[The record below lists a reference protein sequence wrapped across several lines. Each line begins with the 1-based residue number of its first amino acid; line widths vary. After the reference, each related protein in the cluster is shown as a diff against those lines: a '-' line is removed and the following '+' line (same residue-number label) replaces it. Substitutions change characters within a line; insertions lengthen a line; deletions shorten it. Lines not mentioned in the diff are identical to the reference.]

1 MRAACI
7 ALMLALAF
15 PASAAPPPEVQAR
28 NVRVFDK
35 AWSLVARRYWDRD
48 LHGLDWAAERARFLP
63 AARDAEGSH
72 ALYAAINA
80 MLDRLGDSHVYAV
93 SPERRA
99 FSRAAGEGESGFG
112 FDAYEADGRWVIR
125 AVEAGGPA
133 ARAGMQIGW
142 TLLAVN
148 GGPVNVDSHF
158 GDSDMATLLLSD
170 ETGKRHTLRL
180 TGEPL
185 SPRPSRRARMLPGGV
200 LLLAFDQFAPG
211 DDRWLRREITEA
223 SEPSAIILDL
233 RENEGGEAEVLDR
246 IAGLFVAGRQ
256 VVLRLN
262 ARTERRERSSGDV
275 IWPGPLALLIG
286 PRTASAAEAL
296 AAFLDETGRAQ
307 TVGERTAGA
316 LTAGVEHRLPD
327 GGRLT
332 VAEYDI
338 RTPAGTRLEGVGL
351 TPRHVVKPTLAQ
363 ARSGVDPALAKA
375 VAVVRAD
382 RRDQGAGGVISS
394 SPPNAL

>member
-1 MRAACI
+1 MRAACLAI
-7 ALMLALAF
+7 LLALAS
-15 PASAAPPPEVQAR
+15 PAMAAPAADLQAR
-28 NVRVFDK
+28 NERVFDR
-35 AWSLVARRYWDRD
+35 AWSLVEQRYWDRG

-63 AARDAEGSH
+63 AARNAADSH

-133 ARAGMQIGW
+133 ARAGMEIGW
-142 TLLAVN
+142 TLLAVD
-148 GGPVNVDSHF
+148 GRPVNVDAHF
-158 GDSDMATLLLSD
+158 GDSDTATLLLAD
-170 ETGKRHTLRL
+170 ETGKRHMLRL

-185 SPRPSRRARMLPGGV
+185 DPQPSRRARTLPGGV
-200 LLLAFDQFAPG
+200 LVLAFDQFASG
-211 DDRWLRREITEA
+211 DDRWLRREITQA

-233 RENEGGEAEVLDR
+233 RENEGGEADVLDR
-246 IAGLFVAGRQ
+246 IAGLFVPGRQ

-262 ARTERRERSSGDV
+262 ARTERREQSRGDV

-296 AAFLDETGRAQ
+296 AAFLAETGRAE
-307 TVGERTAGA
+307 TIGERTAGA

-363 ARSGVDPALAKA
+363 ARAGVDPVLAKA
-375 VAVVRAD
+375 VALV
-382 RRDQGAGGVISS
+382 RRDQRAGGVISS
-394 SPPNAL
+394 SPPSAP